1 MKTKFFGKIGG
12 ESYTNISNIKAY
24 LGDVRKAGGDL
35 VADNLKLVISI
46 AKKYEFAM
54 PIEDLIQ
61 EGNIGLIKAAETYDE
76 TLGAFSTH
84 ATPIIR
90 THMLQAIEVNQL
102 VRVPHY
108 CYKGSVMNDSLDE
121 CIGNDG
127 DSAGKKSDFVIGDM
141 GVNENLDTLAVV
153 LGSLLDKLSD
163 KERKVVTMYYG
174 LGNDIPMGYQ
184 TIALE
189 IGYSDERVRQIHV
202 GAIAKLKKFAK
213 NLDK

>member
-1 MKTKFFGKIGG
+1 
-12 ESYTNISNIKAY
+12 
-24 LGDVRKAGGDL
+24 
-35 VADNLKLVISI
+35 
-46 AKKYEFAM
+46 
-54 PIEDLIQ
+54 
-61 EGNIGLIKAAETYDE
+61 
-76 TLGAFSTH
+76 
-84 ATPIIR
+84 
-90 THMLQAIEVNQL
+90 MLQAIEVNQL

-127 DSAGKKSDFVIGDM
+127 DSADKKSDFVIGDM

-202 GAIAKLKKFAK
+202 GAIAKLKKFAE
-213 NLDK
+213 NLDI

>member
-1 MKTKFFGKIGG
+1 MRTKFFGRVGG
-12 ESYTNISNIKAY
+12 ESYTNTSSIKPY
-24 LGDVRKAGGDL
+24 LADVRKAGGDL

-61 EGNIGLIKAAETYDE
+61 EGNIGLIKAAETYDG

-90 THMLQAIEVNQL
+90 THMLQAIEVSQL

-127 DSAGKKSDFVIGDM
+127 DGADKKSDFVIGDM
-141 GVNENLDTLAVV
+141 GVNENLDTLAVL

-174 LGNDIPMGYQ
+174 VGSDIPMGYP
-184 TIALE
+184 TIATE
-189 IGYSDERVRQIHV
+189 IGCSDERVRQIHV
-202 GAIAKLKKFAK
+202 GAMMKLKKFAK
-213 NLDK
+213 NLDI

>member
-1 MKTKFFGKIGG
+1 MRTKFFGRVGG
-12 ESYTNISNIKAY
+12 ESYTNTSNIKSY
-24 LGDVRKAGGDL
+24 LADVRKAGGNL

-90 THMLQAIEVNQL
+90 THMLQAIEVGQL

-121 CIGNDG
+121 RIGNDA
-127 DSAGKKSDFVIGDM
+127 DSADKKSDFVIGDM

-202 GAIAKLKKFAK
+202 GAIAKLKKFAE
-213 NLDK
+213 NLDI

>member
-1 MKTKFFGKIGG
+1 MRTKFFGRFGG
-12 ESYTNISNIKAY
+12 ESYTNTSSIKPY
-24 LGDVRKAGGDL
+24 LADVRKAGGDL

-121 CIGNDG
+121 RIGNDA
-127 DSAGKKSDFVIGDM
+127 DSADKKSDFVIGDM
-141 GVNENLDTLAVV
+141 GVNENLDTLAVM
-153 LGSLLDKLSD
+153 LGSLLGKLSD

-202 GAIAKLKKFAK
+202 GAIAKLKKFAE
-213 NLDK
+213 NLDI

>member
-1 MKTKFFGKIGG
+1 MKRKFFGKVGG
-12 ESYTNISNIKAY
+12 ESYTNTSNIKAY
-24 LGDVRKAGGDL
+24 LGDVRKVGGDL

-84 ATPIIR
+84 AAPLIR
-90 THMLQAIEVNQL
+90 MHMLKAIEVNQL

-127 DSAGKKSDFVIGDM
+127 DSADKKSDFVIGDM

-202 GAIAKLKKFAK
+202 GAIAKLKKFAE
-213 NLDK
+213 NLDI

>member
-1 MKTKFFGKIGG
+1 MRTKFFGKVGG
-12 ESYTNISNIKAY
+12 ESYTNISNIKPY
-24 LGDVRKAGGDL
+24 LADVRKAGGDL

-108 CYKGSVMNDSLDE
+108 CYKGSAINDSLDE

-127 DSAGKKSDFVIGDM
+127 DSADKKSDFVIGDM

-202 GAIAKLKKFAK
+202 GAMAKLKKFAK

>member
-1 MKTKFFGKIGG
+1 MKRKFFGKVGG
-12 ESYTNISNIKAY
+12 ESYTNTSNIKAY
-24 LGDVRKAGGDL
+24 LGDVRKVGGDL

-84 ATPIIR
+84 ATPYIR

-127 DSAGKKSDFVIGDM
+127 DSADKKSDFVIGDM

-202 GAIAKLKKFAK
+202 GAIAKLKKFAE
-213 NLDK
+213 NLDI

>member
-1 MKTKFFGKIGG
+1 MKRKFFGKVGG
-12 ESYTNISNIKAY
+12 ESYTNTSNIKAY
-24 LGDVRKAGGDL
+24 LGDVRKVGGDL

-84 ATPIIR
+84 AAPLIR
-90 THMLQAIEVNQL
+90 MHMLQAIEVNQL

-127 DSAGKKSDFVIGDM
+127 DSADKKSDFVIGDM

-202 GAIAKLKKFAK
+202 GAIAKLKKFAE
-213 NLDK
+213 NLDI

>member
-1 MKTKFFGKIGG
+1 MKRKFFGRVGG
-12 ESYTNISNIKAY
+12 ESYTNTSNIKSY
-24 LGDVRKAGGDL
+24 LADVRKAGGDL

-90 THMLQAIEVNQL
+90 THILQAIEVGQL

-108 CYKGSVMNDSLDE
+108 CYNGSAINDSLDE

-127 DSAGKKSDFVIGDM
+127 DSADKKSDFVIGDM
-141 GVNENLDTLAVV
+141 GVNENLDTLAVL
-153 LGSLLDKLSD
+153 LGSLLDRLSD
-163 KERKVVTMYYG
+163 KERNVVSMYYG
-174 LGNDIPMGYQ
+174 VGSDIPMGYPA
-184 TIALE
+184 IATE
-189 IGYSDERVRQIHV
+189 MGCSDERVRQIHV
-202 GAIAKLKKFAK
+202 GAMVKLKKFAE
-213 NLDK
+213 NLDI

>member
-1 MKTKFFGKIGG
+1 MRTKFFGKVGG
-12 ESYTNISNIKAY
+12 ESYTNTSNIKAY

-84 ATPIIR
+84 AAPLIR
-90 THMLQAIEVNQL
+90 MHMLQAIEVNQL

-108 CYKGSVMNDSLDE
+108 CYKGSAINDSLDE

-127 DSAGKKSDFVIGDM
+127 DSADKKSDFVIGDM

-202 GAIAKLKKFAK
+202 GAIAKLKKFAE
-213 NLDK
+213 NLDI

>member
-1 MKTKFFGKIGG
+1 MRTKFFGRVGG
-12 ESYTNISNIKAY
+12 ESYTNTGNIKAY

-84 ATPIIR
+84 AAPLIR
-90 THMLQAIEVNQL
+90 MHMLKAIEVNQL

-127 DSAGKKSDFVIGDM
+127 DSADKKSDFVIGDM

-202 GAIAKLKKFAK
+202 GAIAKLKKFAE
-213 NLDK
+213 NLDI